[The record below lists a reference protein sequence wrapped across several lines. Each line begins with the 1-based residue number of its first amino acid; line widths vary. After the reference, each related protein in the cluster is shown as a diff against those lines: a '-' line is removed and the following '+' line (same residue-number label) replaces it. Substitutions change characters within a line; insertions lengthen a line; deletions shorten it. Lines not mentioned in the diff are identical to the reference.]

1 VGITTAI
8 LGKQVSYFNLFRGGI
23 GISDANRMFDTIG
36 GFSTI
41 VASFLARMR
50 GSGEPERSQRR
61 IKDLDQF
68 IRDCEAFQMD
78 RGHLTGSEEDQA
90 LEDFRKRFEELLGN
104 TSQESM

>member
-1 VGITTAI
+1 MGITTAI

-23 GISDANRMFDTIG
+23 DANRMFDTIG